1 MAAITEIPEKFDNLV
16 LEIIYKRRAIRKYTE
31 RTVEAELIEKILDAG
46 RMAPSAINKQPW
58 HFYILRKP
66 ETIQAFSKAIMS
78 SSKMAMFKAGIKEAF
93 HAITHPGTFHL
104 KDGIEFFKAN
114 DPVFHNA
121 PLVIFITSSKSNDWA
136 PLDIGMCAQNMMLA
150 AKSFGIDSCP
160 IGFGKFIENANE
172 YNLLNIPNDQHV
184 NLALIFGYAL
194 ETPELHTRTRD
205 NVIYV
210 D

>member
-1 MAAITEIPEKFDNLV
+1 MSEITEIPAKFDNLV
-16 LEIIYKRRAIRKYTE
+16 LETIYKRRAIRKFTE
-31 RTVEAELIEKILDAG
+31 QPVETNLIEKILDAG

-58 HFYILRKP
+58 HFYLLRKP
-66 ETIQAFSKAIMS
+66 ETIQEFSKAIMS

-121 PLVIFITSSKSNDWA
+121 PLVIFITSSISNEWA

-150 AKSFGIDSCP
+150 AKSLGVDSCP
-160 IGFGKFIENANE
+160 IGFGKFIENSDE
-172 YNLLNIPNDQHV
+172 YQKLDIPKDQHV
-184 NLALIFGYAL
+184 NLALIFGYAN
-194 ETPELHTRTRD
+194 ETPELHPRSRD
-205 NVIYV
+205 NVSYV

>member
-1 MAAITEIPEKFDNLV
+1 MDAITEIPGKFDNLV
-16 LEIIYKRRAIRKYTE
+16 LETIYKRRAVRKFTQQP
-31 RTVEAELIEKILDAG
+31 VDSAIIEKILDAG

-66 ETIQAFSKAIMS
+66 ENIQAFSEAIMS

-93 HAITHPGTFHL
+93 RSITHPGTFHL
-104 KDGIEFFKAN
+104 KDGVEFFKAS

-121 PLVIFITSSKSNDWA
+121 PLVIFLTSSKTNEWA

-150 AKSFGIDSCP
+150 AKSLGVDSCP
-160 IGFGKFIENANE
+160 IGFGKFIENAEE
-172 YNLLNIPNDQHV
+172 YKILNIPNDQHV
-184 NLALIFGYAL
+184 NLALIFGYAN
-194 ETPELHTRTRD
+194 ETPALHPRTRD
-205 NVIYV
+205 NASYV